1 MQRHLALL
9 ATVMVLAI
17 VIFMGLKRIPVPPLS
32 GHDSKRADTIVDA
45 PPAAAPVAA
54 HREAPETTE
63 QPPVADT
70 LQQTSLA
77 GTTPPATLT
86 LDANGNLIADS
97 NSKAVMDYFLS
108 LQGEITTPRI
118 RTLLAQWA
126 TETAGDIAANDL
138 LALFDRYHSYRERFA
153 SGEFAARHAGSV
165 EARLQQRQQLRDDI
179 FGADIAAALFAAEDR
194 YDRFSLQRQS
204 ILDSHLSDAEKAQAL
219 SNLRRSLPENLARQY
234 EQQYRLRHL
243 QEATQSIR
251 ENGGDSDDLFAYHQ
265 QQFGDAAALRLQA
278 LEAQRQQWQQR
289 YDDYVQQK
297 STILNSGLAP
307 ADQQQ
312 QLEQLRATLFDDAE
326 QRRVM
331 ALDRLAQE
339 KASSR

>member
-9 ATVMVLAI
+9 ATVLVLATI
-17 VIFMGLKRIPVPPLS
+17 IFMGLKRIPVPPLS
-32 GHDSKRADTIVDA
+32 SHDSKRADTIADA
-45 PPAAAPVAA
+45 PPASAPVAA

-108 LQGEITTPRI
+108 LQGEMADARL
-118 RTLLAQWA
+118 RALLAQWA
-126 TETAGDIAANDL
+126 TETAGGIAASDL
-138 LALFDRYHSYRERFA
+138 LSLFDRYHTYRKRFA
-153 SGEFAARHAGSV
+153 SGEFAASSTSSV
-165 EARLQQRQQLRDDI
+165 EARLRQRQQLRDDI
-179 FGADIAAALFAAEDR
+179 FGADTAAALFAAEDR
-194 YDRFSLQRQS
+194 YDRFSLQRQA
-204 ILDSHLSDAEKAQAL
+204 ILDSHLSDEEKAQAL
-219 SNLRRSLPENLARQY
+219 SNLRRSLPEDLARQY

-289 YDDYVQQK
+289 YDDYAQQK
-297 STILNSGLAP
+297 STILNSGLA
-307 ADQQQ
+307 AEDQQQ

-326 QRRVM
+326 QRRVV